1 MVLITVLSSAS
12 LSVGRQPG
20 SAGIGAYDKTTSQI
34 VCPPFKKTAFAS
46 LISLPKIYHNHTTW
60 DRN

>member
-1 MVLITVLSSAS
+1 VKVLSSAS

-20 SAGIGAYDKTTSQI
+20 RVGIGASPQHHVTN
-34 VCPPFKKTAFAS
+34 CPAIAS
-46 LISLPKIYHNHTTW
+46 LISLPKIYKYTTQ